1 MGSETG
7 PRVGSRMVSGPG
19 SGARASGLLVGGTTS
34 DAGKSLLTA
43 GICRWLRREGVSV
56 APFKAQNMSN
66 NSMVCP
72 DGTEI
77 GRAQWVQAMACQVV
91 PSADLNPVLLKPGT
105 DRRSH
110 IVLMGCPFGELN
122 ARQWSTGRREL
133 AREAIAAYERLAA
146 RYDVVIAEGAGS
158 VAEVNLREGDYTN
171 LGLARAAGLPVV
183 VVGDIDRGGVL
194 ASMYGSWALLDE
206 DDRGALAGWIVNKFR
221 GDVDLLRP
229 GLDVVESRTGL
240 PVFGVMPYL
249 SDVWL
254 DGEDALT
261 LGSWKAR
268 GSRAS
273 GGAGGSVGSG
283 ASGASG
289 GPAPAGSL
297 RVAVVAFPRLS
308 NATDIDALAAEPG
321 VHVDLVDSP
330 EGLNGADLVM
340 LPGSRATLSDLEWLR
355 SRGLAE
361 AVTSA
366 AERGVP
372 VLGVCG
378 GYQML
383 AATIRDEAGIEAPR
397 PTVAPGLGLLPIDV
411 SFEADK
417 HTRVVRGAWR
427 GHPVE
432 SYEIHHGVAHRTQQC
447 DVAGGSASEE
457 VHPFL
462 DGWQRGA
469 VFGTTWHGAFE
480 NDGFRREFLAQV
492 AASTGR
498 EWTPTASPGFRQL
511 REQMLERLADA
522 VVEHLDTQALRRLL
536 RL

>member
-1 MGSETG
+1 MGSGTG
-7 PRVGSRMVSGPG
+7 MGLGSRG
-19 SGARASGLLVGGTTS
+19 RASGMLVGGTTS

-77 GRAQWVQAMACQVV
+77 GRAQWVQAMACRVV

-110 IVLMGCPFGELN
+110 IVLMGRPFGELN
-122 ARQWSTGRREL
+122 AREWATGRREL

-171 LGLARAAGLPVV
+171 LGLARAARLPVV

-206 DDRGALAGWIVNKFR
+206 ADRGCLAGWIVNKFR

-249 SDVWL
+249 SEVWL

-261 LGSWKAR
+261 LGSWKMR
-268 GSRAS
+268 GSSGS
-273 GGAGGSVGSG
+273 GGSGSSGGS
-283 ASGASG
+283 
-289 GPAPAGSL
+289 APAASL
-297 RVAVVAFPRLS
+297 RVVVVAFPRLS

-340 LPGSRATLSDLEWLR
+340 LPGSRATLSDLDWLR

-361 AVTSA
+361 AVMSA
-366 AERGVP
+366 AARGVP

-447 DVAGGSASEE
+447 EASDGSPVE

-462 DGWQRGA
+462 DGWQQGA

-480 NDGFRREFLAQV
+480 NDDFRREFLRQV

-522 VVEHLDTQALRRLL
+522 VVEHLDTEALRRLL